1 MNRRR
6 SHDQRHG
13 QAAIEVT
20 LLWTVV
26 LAAIVLLYVYVQRAI
41 QGGLHGTASFL
52 GLQFDPRDAYLET
65 QNTSTTEVTQSN
77 TLGPMIQAQ
86 ILKSPASPSPS
97 DRAKFLP
104 SLPRGP
110 VPREPAASTTQ
121 VRTTW
126 DAQTKASYDDV
137 R

>member
-1 MNRRR
+1 MNRK
-6 SHDQRHG
+6 SLHDQRRG
-13 QAAIEVT
+13 QATIEAA

-26 LAAIVLLYVYVQRAI
+26 LAAIVLLFVYVQRAI

-52 GLQFDPRDAYLET
+52 GLQFDPRDAYRET
-65 QNTSTTEVTQSN
+65 QDTSTTAVTESN

-86 ILKSPASPSPS
+86 ILQTPASKSPE
-97 DRAKFLP
+97 AKFLP

-110 VPREPAASTTQ
+110 VPREPAASTTK

-126 DAQTKASYDDV
+126 NNQTKATYDDV